1 MPRAKQSKSAPSLE
15 DPASAALSAAIKE
28 NSQGKVSAKPA
39 SKKKSAS
46 KKKTAAQKD
55 PTSSDPDDPGAK
67 AARAKKKASA
77 KKAAAKKKTASKK
90 KAAAQ
95 SGSADKG
102 QAKPAKYGRAE
113 ALIDALKMGG
123 DRGTIAELADTY
135 YVKYGGGTPSV
146 KGARA
151 QLDVTL
157 TTLKAAGVVVEDE
170 NRTLTMVK

>member
-1 MPRAKQSKSAPSLE
+1 MPRKQKQTPSLE
-15 DPASAALSAAIKE
+15 APTEAALSAAIEE
-28 NSQGKVSAKPA
+28 NSQGKVSARPA
-39 SKKKSAS
+39 SKKKSA
-46 KKKTAAQKD
+46 AGKD
-55 PTSSDPDDPGAK
+55 PTATDPDDPGAK
-67 AARAKKKASA
+67 AAR
-77 KKAAAKKKTASKK
+77 AKKKTASKK

-123 DRGTIAELADTY
+123 DRGMIAELADTY